1 MALQNRVMPW
11 GEIVADPA
19 RGTLTGN
26 RGILHD
32 DRRQLRS
39 ARWRHRAWISCRLHW
54 RDVRRVPMTP
64 GTWTELFFLD
74 EAVAL
79 AAGHRPCGYCRRE
92 AYRRFQA
99 AWAAAGLGDA
109 RASAM
114 DGVLH
119 PARIRRGAGGVTHD
133 AQAESLPDG
142 AFILH
147 SGAAARIT
155 GATALPFRPGGYGP
169 PLPRPAG
176 TVPVLTPEPMI
187 AVLAAGYRPDGD
199 GG

>member
-1 MALQNRVMPW
+1 MPLQNRVMPW

-39 ARWRHRAWISCRLHW
+39 ARWRHRAWISCTLHW
-54 RDVRRVPMTP
+54 RGVRRVVMTP

-79 AAGHRPCGYCRRE
+79 SAGHRPCGLCRHA

-99 AWAAAGLGDA
+99 AWAGAGLGDS
-109 RASAM
+109 RAPAM
-114 DGVLH
+114 DAALH
-119 PARIRRGAGGVTHD
+119 ASRIRRGAAGVTHHARVED
-133 AQAESLPDG
+133 LPDG
-142 AFILH
+142 CFIVH
-147 SGAAARIT
+147 VGGAARIA
-155 GATALPFRPGGYGP
+155 GDRLLPFRPGGYGA
-169 PLPRPAG
+169 PLPRPSG
-176 TVPVLTPEPMI
+176 TVPVLTPHPMI